1 MRLISLRRNRDLVV
15 DEESFN
21 SRHARSGPN
30 AEMKTAGLKFQR
42 DSEIDQEILLKRVK
56 GRRKKQRK
64 SVGKIA
70 TQQYGAVTT
79 GSRRRYGKT

>member
-1 MRLISLRRNRDLVV
+1 MRRNRDLVV

-21 SRHARSGPN
+21 SRRARSGPN
-30 AEMKTAGLKFQR
+30 AEMKTARLKFQR

-64 SVGKIA
+64 SVGKIP
-70 TQQYGAVTT
+70 TQQYGSVTT
-79 GSRRRYGKT
+79 GSRRRYRKT